1 MNIKK
6 AKILSTIALALP
18 ASMVMVSSSNN
29 QITKT
34 VGVEATTLSNWQDD
48 GINKITSV
56 EDSSFYFTYSN
67 GDTLVSCSSL
77 MGSNFIV
84 DLTNFP
90 NKITKIGEGC
100 FKNDQTISKIIFG
113 KNITTIGADAF
124 AGNRTITS
132 VVLTNSVTEI
142 DSGAFMSPG
151 LTEINLEDSSITE
164 IKDNVFNSCGI
175 SEITIPKTCHKI
187 GPQAFTY
194 CDNLAKVDFSLVDK
208 NVEFI
213 IEYNA
218 FQASPQLAE
227 LTNFEKINIP
237 SIPDFCFEY
246 CGFTT
251 IDIPA
256 SVKNIGVLAFDQC
269 MSLTQIN
276 FRTKSNDLTLTSSS
290 FSNIGGGSK
299 VTLNFENQEMV
310 DYYQNLI
317 NDEGNAQGWHSAG
330 FEVSNLELVVNP
342 NPLPDDPINPE
353 TPSNN
358 TGIIVGSVV
367 GAIALVAIL
376 VSTVV
381 ILKRKKN
388 Y

>member
-1 MNIKK
+1 MHIKK
-6 AKILSTIALALP
+6 TKILSTIALALP
-18 ASMVMVSSSNN
+18 ASVAIVSGNN
-29 QITKT
+29 NEITKT
-34 VGVEATTLSNWQDD
+34 VRAEATTLSNWQDD
-48 GINKITSV
+48 GINRITSV
-56 EDSSFYFTYSN
+56 ENSSFYFNYSG
-67 GDTLVSCSSL
+67 GDTLVSCNSL
-77 MGSNFIV
+77 IGSNFIV

-90 NKITKIGEGC
+90 DKITKIGEGC

-113 KNITTIGADAF
+113 NNIIAIGIDAF

-151 LTEINLEDSSITE
+151 LKEINLEDTSITE

-187 GPQAFTY
+187 WPQAFTY

-208 NVEFI
+208 SIEFI

-237 SIPDFCFEY
+237 SIPEFCFEY

-256 SVKNIGVLAFDQC
+256 SVKNIGELAFDQC
-269 MSLTQIN
+269 LSLTQIN
-276 FRTKSNDLTLTSSS
+276 FRAKSNDLVLSSSS
-290 FSNIGGGSK
+290 FSNIGSGSK
-299 VTLNFENQEMV
+299 ITLNFENQEMV

-317 NDEGNAQGWHSAG
+317 NDEGDTQGWHSAG
-330 FEVSNLELVVNP
+330 FEIANLELAVNP
-342 NPLPDDPINPE
+342 NPLPDDPVNPE
-353 TPSNN
+353 SPSNN
-358 TGIIVGSVV
+358 TGIIVGSIV
-367 GAIALVAIL
+367 GAIVFVTIL
-376 VSTVV
+376 VITIV
-381 ILKRKKN
+381 ILKRKKS